1 MSELG
6 TSPSHARMQRWSVFV
21 PLLILAVTYLAW
33 TVFQTMTLIKE
44 RETLTTLRTNQEQQI
59 QNSKKLRENLDKL
72 AKDTRVLADRG
83 NPGARMIV
91 DELRKR
97 GITINLDTAATPPA
111 APEAVPQT
119 QPAR

>member
-1 MSELG
+1 
-6 TSPSHARMQRWSVFV
+6 MQRWSVFV

-44 RETLTTLRTNQEQQI
+44 REALATVRANQEQQI

-83 NPGARMIV
+83 NAGAKMV
-91 DELRKR
+91 VEELRRR
-97 GITINLDTAATPPA
+97 GITINIDGQPPSPGAAPDAIPPA
-111 APEAVPQT
+111 PQT
-119 QPAR
+119 K